1 MAKKTKILYK
11 TITTQQGEIDNKCP
25 ACSGECVEIFDYTH
39 ARGGDIKV
47 RLCSLCN
54 GNGKAIEGID
64 YKYVVNYD
72 EEGNKHTYL
81 ETIKENRYDS
91 NR

>member
-1 MAKKTKILYK
+1 MKKNKVLYK
-11 TITTQQGEIDNKCP
+11 NITTQQGEIDDKCP

-47 RLCSLCN
+47 RLCPLCS
-54 GNGKAIEGID
+54 GSGKAIEGID

-72 EEGNKHTYL
+72 EEGNEHTYL
-81 ETIKENRYDS
+81 ETIKEDRV
-91 NR
+91 